1 MNAPDDTASDL
12 TTTGASAGEQLQQQ
26 VPGAT
31 VVEALNG
38 VFTSGYADATGNGQP
53 PDGLLAGDDV
63 ATTTT
68 LSAMVASLG
77 GSRTAAA

>member
-1 MNAPDDTASDL
+1 MNAPDYPASDL
-12 TTTGASAGEQLQQQ
+12 TATGVSAGEQLQQQ
-26 VPGAT
+26 VPDAT

-38 VFTSGYADATGNGQP
+38 VFTSGYADPTGNGQP
-53 PDGLLAGDDV
+53 PDELLAGDDV

-77 GSRTAAA
+77 GSQTPAA